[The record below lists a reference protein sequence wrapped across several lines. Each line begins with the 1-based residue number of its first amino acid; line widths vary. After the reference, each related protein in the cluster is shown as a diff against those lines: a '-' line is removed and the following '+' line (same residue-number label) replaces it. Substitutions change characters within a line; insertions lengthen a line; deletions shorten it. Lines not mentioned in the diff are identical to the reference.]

1 MNDSITPE
9 TDVNTLPDS
18 GTGELRVRADQGRTV
33 SLVTAVWTVR
43 VSVTLIAG
51 LDTVEQTGA
60 LELSGGAGEGGTLCL
75 ISPVFTVRHSVTLPG
90 LGQTQARH
98 WTLVLRWTAGNL
110 NILLVRIV
118 STVVISIISVTSIYT
133 LSIIALELI
142 LLAEFDGW

>member
-1 MNDSITPE
+1 M
-9 TDVNTLPDS
+9 
-18 GTGELRVRADQGRTV
+18 RADQGRTV

-118 STVVISIISVTSIYT
+118 STVVSSIISPTGTYT
-133 LSIIALELI
+133 LSIITLKTT